1 MYHATWKTPVMITA
15 TIWLTFAFFL
25 GLLVRL
31 GGLPPLVG
39 YLIAGFILATQGHE
53 SNPVLE
59 QVAHAGVLVL
69 MFSVGLKLKFKN
81 LFHLEVLGVS
91 LLHMLFISLLFSAA
105 LLALFPL
112 AMNSGVLLAIA
123 LSFSSTVVA
132 AKLLESKRELRAF
145 HGRVAIGILIVQ
157 DLAAVAIL
165 SLMGGHSPSPWAFL
179 LLAYFVLR
187 PVIHRLLDL
196 SGHDELLVLYGLLL
210 ALVLGGMG
218 FEYFGLSSELGALML
233 GIILSEHKRATELS
247 NALWGLKEVLLV
259 GFFLQ
264 IGLSGHP
271 SADDLLMAA
280 ALTLLLPLKGIL
292 FFFLLLLFRL
302 RARSAFLAGLS
313 LASFSEFGL
322 IIANSGVQTGLLS
335 QQWMVILAVAVAFSF
350 AISAPLNRFA
360 NQLFKRWEPALARF
374 ESRRRHP
381 DDMPIQFDNA
391 DMLIIG
397 MGRVGTRAYDYL
409 QARGQRLTAMDSDP
423 VKVERHKQ
431 EGRRVIYA
439 DADDPGLWE
448 KLQLQGIN
456 AVLLSMPDLGSK
468 KFALRQLRE
477 SGYRGMISTTAVFH
491 EELQELLDC
500 GADNVYN
507 YFDEVGVGFAEHV
520 LDDLGKTSGS

>member
-1 MYHATWKTPVMITA
+1 MITA
-15 TIWLTFAFFL
+15 TIWLSFAFFL

-39 YLIAGFILATQGHE
+39 YLIAGFILSAQGHE
-53 SNPVLE
+53 SNPILE
-59 QVAHAGVLVL
+59 QVAHAGVLIL
-69 MFSVGLKLKFKN
+69 LFSVGLKLKFRS
-81 LFHLEVLGVS
+81 LFHLEVMGAS
-91 LLHMLFISLLFSAA
+91 LLHMLLIAVLFTGL
-105 LLALFPL
+105 LLALSPL
-112 AMNSGVLLAIA
+112 GMSSGALLAIA

-132 AKLLESKRELRAF
+132 AKLLEAKRELRAF
-145 HGRVAIGILIVQ
+145 HGRVTIGILIVQ

-165 SLMGGHSPSPWAFL
+165 SLMGGHTPSPWAFVL
-179 LLAYFVLR
+179 VAYFILR

-218 FEYFGLSSELGALML
+218 FEYFGLSSELGALVL
-233 GIILSEHKRATELS
+233 GILLSEHKRANELS

-271 SADDLLMAA
+271 GTEDLLMAT
-280 ALTLLLPLKGIL
+280 ALTLLLPLKGVL
-292 FFFLLLLFRL
+292 FFFLLLMFRL

-322 IIANSGVQTGLLS
+322 ILANSGVQAGILS
-335 QQWMVILAVAVAFSF
+335 QHWMVTLALAVAFSF
-350 AISAPLNRFA
+350 AIHAPLNRFA
-360 NQLFKRWEPALARF
+360 NQLFKRWETMLSCC
-374 ESRRRHP
+374 ETNKRHP
-381 DDMPIQFDNA
+381 DDMPIHFDNA
-391 DMLIIG
+391 EMLIIG

-409 QARGQRLTAMDSDP
+409 RERGLRITAMDSDP

-448 KLQLQGIN
+448 KLQLHDIKT
-456 AVLLSMPDLGSK
+456 VLLSMPDMGSK

-477 SGYRGMISTTAVFH
+477 SGYRGMISTTAVFS

-520 LDDLGKTSGS
+520 LNDLGQPSESGG